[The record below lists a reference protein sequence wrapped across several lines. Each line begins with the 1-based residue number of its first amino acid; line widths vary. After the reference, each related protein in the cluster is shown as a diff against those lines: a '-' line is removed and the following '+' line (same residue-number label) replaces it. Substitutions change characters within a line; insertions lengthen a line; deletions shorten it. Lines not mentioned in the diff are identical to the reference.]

1 MPGIRAASTPKA
13 LLSFVTLL
21 LFFSALRPHFSEKTW
36 VKWRFCI
43 WRITKELILANV
55 ALLRIDHLL
64 RHFNAGPCRCPVR
77 HPAWHRSLDS
87 PTTNHSKSHTQPI
100 ATSIS
105 VLFYDCGTP
114 HTYLHT
120 SIYLNPVKLCF
131 ISEQKTKVGHVM
143 ATTPGTKKY
152 ANLQTCTGWRCK
164 FRALLH

>member
-1 MPGIRAASTPKA
+1 MKKKQCLASEQHQHQKLSWAFVLFSFKA
-13 LLSFVTLL
+13 TQF
-21 LFFSALRPHFSEKTW
+21 FSEKTW

-43 WRITKELILANV
+43 WHITKELILANV

-87 PTTNHSKSHTQPI
+87 PTTNHSKSDTQPI
-100 ATSIS
+100 ETSIS
-105 VLFYDCGTP
+105 VQFYDCGTP
-114 HTYLHT
+114 RTYIYISKSCKVVLHFRAKNK
-120 SIYLNPVKLCF
+120 SWSCHGEHPW
-131 ISEQKTKVGHVM
+131 H
-143 ATTPGTKKY
+143 KKN